1 MSGRRPLRLTGLL
14 AAAALLGACPALAQE
29 TDLSAL
35 EPLPPEALQD
45 QRGGFILDGLT
56 INFGAEIRTFLN
68 GELVLQTNVS
78 WIDNQVT
85 STQIA
90 SAALTPVD
98 AEALRGGL
106 LTGPVSIAIGNERV
120 FLANQGQTAIIQP
133 TDGTLQNIL
142 INTASNI
149 SARQEINA
157 TIDVGGYSSFRSE
170 SVSQSALSQLDA
182 LVNFAAAGGL
192 GR

>member
-1 MSGRRPLRLTGLL
+1 MTGRASRL
-14 AAAALLGACPALAQE
+14 AALLAVAAFAASHPALAQE
-29 TDLSAL
+29 TDLATL
-35 EPLPPEALQD
+35 APLPPEMLQD
-45 QRGGFILDGLT
+45 QRGGFVLDGLT

-78 WIDNQVT
+78 WINNQVT

-157 TIDVGGYSSFRSE
+157 SIDVGGYASFRSE
-170 SVSQSALSQLDA
+170 SVSQNALSQLNG
-182 LVNFAAAGGL
+182 LVNFAASGGL

>member
-1 MSGRRPLRLTGLL
+1 MKRGFRLAALL
-14 AAAALLGACPALAQE
+14 AAVALVAGHPALAQE
-29 TDLSAL
+29 TDLSRL
-35 EPLPPEALQD
+35 EPLPPEALQNE
-45 QRGGFILDGLT
+45 RGGFVLGGLT

-78 WIDNQVT
+78 WVGDQVV
-85 STQIA
+85 SSQVA

-98 AEALRGGL
+98 AAALRDGL
-106 LTGPVSIAIGNERV
+106 LNTGPVSIAIGNERV

-149 SARQEINA
+149 TARQEINA
-157 TIDVGGYSSFRSE
+157 NIDVGGYANFRTE

>member
-1 MSGRRPLRLTGLL
+1 MSARLTALL
-14 AAAALLGACPALAQE
+14 AAVALSASHAASAHE

-35 EPLPPEALQD
+35 EPLPPEMLQD

-85 STQIA
+85 SSQIA

-106 LTGPVSIAIGNERV
+106 LTGPVSIAIGNQQV

-157 TIDVGGYSSFRSE
+157 SIDVGGYANFRTE